1 MAKTESC
8 SINTTM
14 TFDESIA
21 RAEQIISGLE
31 QSEALSMTEYKKQA
45 AEATLLLKNCREE
58 LLRMEKD
65 LA

>member
-8 SINTTM
+8 SINKTM

>member
-8 SINTTM
+8 SINKTM

-45 AEATLLLKNCREE
+45 AEATCLLKNCREE

>member
-1 MAKTESC
+1 MAKIESC

>member
-8 SINTTM
+8 SINKTM

-45 AEATLLLKNCREE
+45 TEATRLLKNCREE

>member
-45 AEATLLLKNCREE
+45 AEATRLLKNCREE